1 MITFTQPQAN
11 LLTRHRKSLISGGIL
26 LVLALHIVPM
36 LYPSEPFWPIMQW
49 SMYKDSKAA
58 GPTQTT
64 VRKVFATTRSGKT
77 EAITPGYTGLS
88 IFVLERDYFRPM
100 AKGDR
105 SAPGQLIAKLNSQ
118 RTADSFIEVR
128 LERTLYTVT
137 DSGIART
144 TQPVIRYPLE
154 APDSN

>member
-1 MITFTQPQAN
+1 MEASF
-11 LLTRHRKSLISGGIL
+11 LTRHRKSIISGGVL
-26 LVLALHIVPM
+26 LVLILHIVPM
-36 LYPSEPFWPIMQW
+36 LYPREPFWPIMQW

-58 GPTQTT
+58 GPIQTT
-64 VRKVFATTRSGKT
+64 VRKVFATTRSGTT

-100 AKGDR
+100 AKGDG
-105 SAPGQLIAKLNSQ
+105 SAPARLVAKLNSQ
-118 RTADSFIEVR
+118 RKEDPFIQVR

-144 TQPVIRYPLE
+144 TQPVIVYRPE
-154 APDSN
+154 ASDSTREDQP